1 MSAQNWEASYDVAK
15 SKAEASN
22 GVILL
27 VFAGSDWCAPCI
39 KLDRLVFQSPE
50 FQKYAKEN
58 LIIYKA
64 DFPRKKANSLSP
76 ELTKAN
82 NVLAQKFNP
91 KGYFPLVLVLDKNET
106 ILDSFAYENKPVKD
120 YISHLNS
127 VLK

>member
-1 MSAQNWEASYDVAK
+1 MSAQKWETGYDVAK

-50 FQKYAKEN
+50 FQKYADEN
-58 LIIYKA
+58 LILYKA
-64 DFPRKKANSLSP
+64 DFPRKKVNSLSP

-82 NVLAQKFNP
+82 NVLAEKFNP
-91 KGYFPLVLVLDKNET
+91 KGYFPLVLVLDENET
-106 ILDSFAYENKPVKD
+106 ILDSFGFENKSVED
-120 YISHLNS
+120 YISHLNA